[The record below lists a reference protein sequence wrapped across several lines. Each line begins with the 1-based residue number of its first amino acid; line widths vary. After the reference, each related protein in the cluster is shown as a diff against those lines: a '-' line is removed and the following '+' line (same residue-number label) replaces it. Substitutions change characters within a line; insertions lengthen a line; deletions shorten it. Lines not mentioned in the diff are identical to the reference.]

1 MWQTKSDTKRKVQT
15 DNKKIRDLIKELRSS
30 APKCFVTAEE
40 EEETM
45 PGEGLRDWSLA
56 MSGLRE

>member
-1 MWQTKSDTKRKVQT
+1 M
-15 DNKKIRDLIKELRSS
+15 RDLIKELRSS

-45 PGEGLRDWSLA
+45 PREGVKRLVSSKAVIKRVVH
-56 MSGLRE
+56 MV

>member
-15 DNKKIRDLIKELRSS
+15 DNKKMRDLIKELRSS

-45 PGEGLRDWSLA
+45 PGEGLRN
-56 MSGLRE
+56 